1 MSYLKFNFIGFII
14 IVLCT
19 LSCQT
24 SNKDEKPKIK
34 LYDHSKAKIEN
45 ETEEKV
51 AEVSMMDFVDMDN
64 KGIGPIATVSL
75 SDELNQDWINEG
87 QMIFTTKCVAC
98 HRIEQRLIGPK
109 LAGVTQRRA
118 PEWIMNMILN
128 PNEMIAQDPI
138 AKKLLVEYN
147 NAMMLNLGVTKKE
160 ARSVLEYL
168 RSVDQ

>member
-1 MSYLKFNFIGFII
+1 MKNIKLNYLGWII
-14 IVLCT
+14 LLLST

-24 SNKDEKPKIK
+24 SAKDEKPKIK

-45 ETEEKV
+45 EIEEKV
-51 AEVSMMDFVDMDN
+51 AIVSMMDVVDMDN
-64 KGIGPIATVSL
+64 KGIGPISKVSL
-75 SDELNQDWINEG
+75 ADELNQDWISEG
-87 QMIFTTKCVAC
+87 QTIFSTKCIAC

-128 PNEMIAQDPI
+128 PNVMIAQDPT

-147 NAMMLNLGVTKKE
+147 NAMMINLGVTQTE